1 MSNGSRTSDHPD
13 LDAIVKDVAALKKD
27 IAALMSH
34 AKESATDTVTGETR
48 RLYDALSSESEQTLA
63 ALTRH
68 VEERPVS
75 SILIA
80 FGLGFIGAHL
90 LKR

>member
-1 MSNGSRTSDHPD
+1 MSNGSRASDHQD
-13 LDAIVKDVAALKKD
+13 LDAIVEDIAALKKD

-34 AKESATDTVTGETR
+34 AKESATETVTGETR
-48 RLYDALSSESEQTLA
+48 RLYDALSSESEETLA
-63 ALTRH
+63 ALTRRI
-68 VEERPVS
+68 EERPVS